1 VNATPALELA
11 SRQHGAL
18 ADRQLRALGVSSR
31 AQRRAVEQ
39 GVLIRVAPGAV
50 VVGGSPDSW
59 HRRLQVG
66 LLVLGPG
73 AFVSHEA
80 AAALL
85 GLDGTRAGAVVFT
98 VPRQRRRHRL
108 TGVDVHTTDSVGPHD
123 VLTIQGFPCASAT
136 RTVVDLAASGAPPAR
151 VAAAID
157 SAIRLRLSAVPVLT
171 ERLAHVRGR
180 RGVRMLDQ
188 LLLDSGGESILER
201 TFLALVRQAGLPRPQ
216 TQHRVRADA
225 RHVARV
231 DFVYPEHRVVVE
243 VSGLLGHSNPADR
256 DRDAQRRNE
265 LQDLGYRV
273 YEYTWSHLTRRSAWV
288 IATLQQRL
296 ARQSWARSSS
306 GVDAGARQA

>member
-1 VNATPALELA
+1 VNLAGALELA

-18 ADRQLRALGVSSR
+18 ADRQLRTLGVSSR
-31 AQRRAVEQ
+31 AQCRAIDE
-39 GVLIRVAPGAV
+39 GVLVRSAPGV
-50 VVGGSPDSW
+50 VVVAGSADTW

-66 LLVLGPG
+66 LLVLGSG
-73 AFVSHEA
+73 AFVSHDA

-85 GLDGTRAGAVVFT
+85 GLDRSRAGAAVFT
-98 VPRQRRRHRL
+98 VPRQHRRQRL
-108 TGVDVHTTDSVGPHD
+108 TGIDVHTTNSIRPHD

-136 RTVVDLAASGAPPAR
+136 RTVVDLAASAAPPSR

-171 ERLAHVRGR
+171 ERLAQVRGR

-188 LLLDSGGESILER
+188 LMLDSGGESVLER

-231 DFVYPEHRVVVE
+231 DFVYPEHRVVIE
-243 VSGLLGHSNPADR
+243 VSGRLGHSNPADR

-265 LQDLGYRV
+265 LQDLGCRV
-273 YEYTWSHLTRRSAWV
+273 YEYTWGHLTRRSGWV

-296 ARQSWARSSS
+296 AGQSWARRSSQ
-306 GVDAGARQA
+306 VDAGAWQA

>member
-1 VNATPALELA
+1 VNLAAALDLA

-18 ADRQLRALGVSSR
+18 ADRQLRVLGVSSR
-31 AQRRAVEQ
+31 AQRGAIER
-39 GVLIRVAPGAV
+39 GVLVGIAPGV
-50 VVGGSPDSW
+50 VVVAGSADTW

-66 LLVLGPG
+66 LLVLGDG

-85 GLDGTRAGAVVFT
+85 GLDGSHAGAVAFT
-98 VPRQRRRHRL
+98 VPRQHRRQRL
-108 TGVDVHTTDSVGPHD
+108 TGVDVHTTNLIGPHD

-136 RTVVDLAASGAPPAR
+136 RTVLDLAASRAPPSR

-180 RGVRMLDQ
+180 RGVRTLDR
-188 LLLDSGGESILER
+188 LLLDSGGESVLER
-201 TFLALVRQAGLPRPQ
+201 TFLALVRQAGMPRPQ

-231 DFVYPEHRVVVE
+231 DFVYTEHRVVIE
-243 VSGLLGHSNPADR
+243 VSGRLGHSNPADR

-265 LQDLGYRV
+265 LQDLGYCV
-273 YEYTWSHLTRRSAWV
+273 YEYTWSHLTRRSGWV

-296 ARQSWARSSS
+296 ASQSWARRAS
-306 GVDAGARQA
+306 GVDAGALQA